1 VDERERQAEA
11 AVGHGS
17 EYGGAGH
24 PEEDPRI
31 HGERHPVA
39 RMIAIGV
46 FAAVIGIA
54 ISLLVDWFPEDG
66 NTAAGQID
74 TVYDVLLICSVPVFV
89 LVMTIA
95 IYSVIRFRA
104 KPGDMGDGPPI
115 HGNTKLEIVWV
126 TIPFIMVTALAI
138 YGWIVLDDIEA
149 SQPNEM
155 VVGVRG
161 EQFTWSFQYPAADV
175 TSSELVLPDGRPV
188 EFRIRS
194 RDVVHSFW
202 VPEFRLKSDAV
213 PGLTTKIRMT
223 PDRVGRYQ
231 VVCAELCG
239 LGHAT
244 MRQLVRVVPPGEFER
259 WLDRRRQEAG
269 RGGQGGG
276 QGGQGGGAPGGGAA
290 EGEAIFTDSG
300 CGSCHTLSEAGTNAT
315 VGPDLDEISQPNRGY
330 IEESIVD
337 PNAEVA
343 EGFSRGI
350 MPDDFRDRLS
360 PTELDALVEYLLEA
374 QQ

>member
-1 VDERERQAEA
+1 VTDREREAEA
-11 AVGHGS
+11 AIGHGS

-46 FAAVIGIA
+46 IAALIGIG
-54 ISLLVDWFPEDG
+54 ITLLIDWFPEDG
-66 NTAAGQID
+66 DTAASKID
-74 TVYDVLLICSVPVFV
+74 TVYDVLLICSVPIFV
-89 LVMTIA
+89 LVMTVA

-115 HGNTKLEIVWV
+115 HGNTRLEIIWV
-126 TIPFIMVTALAI
+126 TIPFILVTGLAI

-149 SQPNEM
+149 SQQDEM
-155 VVGVRG
+155 VVRVTGA
-161 EQFTWSFQYPAADV
+161 QFAWSFEYPEERV
-175 TSSELVLPDGRPV
+175 SSTELVLPVDQPIN
-188 EFRIRS
+188 FRIRTE
-194 RDVVHSFW
+194 DVVHSFW
-202 VPEFRLKSDAV
+202 VPAFRLKSDAV
-213 PGLTTKIRMT
+213 PGLTTQIRLT
-223 PDRVGRYQ
+223 PNRVGRYQ

-244 MRQLVRVVPPGEFER
+244 MRQLVRVVPQGEFDSWLER
-259 WLDRRRQEAG
+259 RGEQAGGGGEAG
-269 RGGQGGG
+269 GQAGGG
-276 QGGQGGGAPGGGAA
+276 GGGAPQ
-290 EGEAIFTDSG
+290 GEAIFAANG
-300 CGSCHTLSEAGTNAT
+300 CGSCHTLSEAGANGT
-315 VGPDLDEISQPNRGY
+315 VGPNLDDISQADRAY

-337 PNAEVA
+337 PNAEIA

-350 MPDDFRDRLS
+350 MPDNFGDRLS
-360 PTELDALVEYLLEA
+360 PGELDALVEYLLEA

>member
-1 VDERERQAEA
+1 VGDSERQAEA

-17 EYGGAGH
+17 EYGAAGH

-46 FAAVIGIA
+46 VAALIGIG
-54 ISLLVDWFPEDG
+54 ISLLIDWFPEDG
-66 NTAAGQID
+66 DTAASQID

-89 LVMTIA
+89 LVMTVA

-126 TIPFIMVTALAI
+126 TIPFIMVSALAI

-149 SQPNEM
+149 RQPNEM

-161 EQFTWSFQYPAADV
+161 EQFTWSFRYPAADV
-175 TSSELVLPDGRPV
+175 TSTELVLPEGRPV

-213 PGLTTKIRMT
+213 PGLTTRIRLT
-223 PDRVGRYQ
+223 PDQVGQYQ

-244 MRQLVRVVPPGEFER
+244 MRQLVRVVPPSEFDR
-259 WLDRRRQEAG
+259 WMDRRQEAAA
-269 RGGQGGG
+269 GGG
-276 QGGQGGGAPGGGAA
+276 GGGAQGGGGGAA
-290 EGEAIFTDSG
+290 EGEAVFTASG
-300 CGSCHTLSEAGTNAT
+300 CGSCHTLSEAGTNGT
-315 VGPDLDEISQPNRGY
+315 VGPNLDEISRANRQY
-330 IEESIVD
+330 IEESIAD
-337 PNAEVA
+337 PNAEIA
-343 EGFSRGI
+343 EGFSRDV
-350 MPDDFRDRLS
+350 MPGNFRERLS
-360 PTELDALVEYLLEA
+360 PEELDALVEYLLEA

>member
-1 VDERERQAEA
+1 VGDRERELET

-46 FAAVIGIA
+46 FAALIGIG
-54 ISLLVDWFPEDG
+54 ISLLIDWFPEDG
-66 NTAAGQID
+66 DTAASKID

-89 LVMTIA
+89 LVMTVA
-95 IYSVIRFRA
+95 IYSVVRFRA

-126 TIPFIMVTALAI
+126 TIPFIMVSALAI

-155 VVGVRG
+155 VVGVTG
-161 EQFTWSFQYPAADV
+161 QQFAWSFRYPEADV
-175 TSSELVLPDGRPV
+175 TSTELVLPEGRPI
-188 EFRIRS
+188 EFRIHS

-213 PGLTTKIRMT
+213 PGLTTKIRLT
-223 PDRVGRYQ
+223 PDQPGRYQ

-239 LGHAT
+239 LGHST
-244 MRQLVRVVPPGEFER
+244 MRQLVRVVPPSEFER
-259 WLDRRRQEAG
+259 WLDRRRQAAG
-269 RGGQGGG
+269 GGGGAQGGGQGGGGQGGG
-276 QGGQGGGAPGGGAA
+276 QAA
-290 EGEAIFTDSG
+290 EGEAVFTASG
-300 CGSCHTLSEAGTNAT
+300 CGSCHTLSEAGTNGT
-315 VGPDLDEISQPNRGY
+315 VGPNLDEISQANREY

-343 EGFSRGI
+343 EGFSEGI
-350 MPDDFRDRLS
+350 MPENFRDRLS
-360 PTELDALVEYLLEA
+360 PAELDALVEYLLEA